1 VPVAAY
7 NVSGEY
13 AMVKAAAQSG
23 WLDERQ
29 AALES
34 LTAIKRAG
42 ADLILSYW
50 TKDLAQWL

>member
-1 VPVAAY
+1 
-7 NVSGEY
+7 
-13 AMVKAAAQSG
+13 MVKAAARSG

-34 LTAIKRAG
+34 LVAIKRAG
-42 ADLILSYW
+42 ADLIVSYW